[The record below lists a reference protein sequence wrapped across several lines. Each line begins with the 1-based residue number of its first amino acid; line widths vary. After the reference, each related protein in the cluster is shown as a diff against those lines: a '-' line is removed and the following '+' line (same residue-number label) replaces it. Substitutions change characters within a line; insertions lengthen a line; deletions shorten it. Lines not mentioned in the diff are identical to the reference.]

1 MQVVFCLGGDVFGL
15 SRVAFVPLLM
25 IATCSQNETPATD
38 VATPVAAAAPVMVD
52 NPSKVGEC
60 AERTIASISTRMND
74 RLPARQPKPAK
85 DGGSFVQYTNK
96 TTQVSYEWSA
106 ALAHSNVGDR
116 VRICLVSIPK
126 DCPPGDD
133 RGRVYETTNL
143 RTNEAW
149 TMPDDPHTCGGA

>member
-1 MQVVFCLGGDVFGL
+1 MFWM
-15 SRVAFVPLLM
+15 SRAVFVPLLM

-38 VATPVAAAAPVMVD
+38 AATPVAAPVMVE
-52 NPSKVGEC
+52 NPTKIGEC

-74 RLPARQPKPAK
+74 KLPSKQPKPAK

-96 TTQVSYEWSA
+96 NTQVSYDWSA
-106 ALAHSNVGDR
+106 ALAHSRVGDR
-116 VRICLVSIPK
+116 VRMCLVSIPK

-149 TMPDDPHTCGGA
+149 TMPDDPHACGGA